1 MKIFRILLALTWLIL
16 LIYSFI
22 LAPVPYENGM
32 ALVEMA
38 KGNITDKDPLLVSV
52 FNLMGVIPMMMA
64 VLMLP
69 IGRVRKLP
77 SWPFV
82 VLSFMS
88 GAFALLPYFIF
99 GPGKRKDSKKGGRF
113 LKVLG
118 GRIVSVSIL
127 AMIILLL
134 MFGLILGNPSDYWRL
149 FLNDRSVH
157 IMTFDFIILLL
168 LLPMAVFF
176 NGKYSGKK
184 SIDIPILSIAIPLI
198 GPAFYLVHRSFKRN
212 D

>member
-1 MKIFRILLALTWLIL
+1 MEAHRVLLAIGWLIL

-22 LAPVPYENGM
+22 LAPVPYEDGM

-38 KGNITDKDPLLVSV
+38 KGNIMDKDPLLVSV

-64 VLMLP
+64 VLLLP

-113 LKVLG
+113 FKVLG

-127 AMIILLL
+127 TMIILLL
-134 MFGLILGNPSDYWRL
+134 IFGLIMGNPSDYWRL

-168 LLPMAVFF
+168 LLPMAVVF
-176 NGKYSGKK
+176 NMKYCHDDTVK
-184 SIDIPILSIAIPLI
+184 IPILLIWIPFI
-198 GPAFYLVHRSFKRN
+198 GPSVYLVYRSFKMN